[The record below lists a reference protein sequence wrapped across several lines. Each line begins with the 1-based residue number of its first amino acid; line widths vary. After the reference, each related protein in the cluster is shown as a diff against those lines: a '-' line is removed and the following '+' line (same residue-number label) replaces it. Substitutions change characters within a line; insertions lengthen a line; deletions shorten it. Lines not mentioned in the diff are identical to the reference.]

1 MKYRLLGGTGLRV
14 SEYTLGTL
22 SFGSDGNTDEAE
34 CIRIVHTALDR
45 GINFIDTADT
55 YSQGEAEQIVGRAIA
70 GRRDKIV
77 LATKFRLP
85 AGDGQNEQGG
95 SRYWIMTQVENS
107 LRRLGTDHIDLYQM
121 HRPDLQTDLDE
132 TLEALTNLVTQGKV
146 RYLGCSTF
154 PSWYLA
160 ETQAVSR
167 LRQLSRFVNES
178 SPYSMFVRVA
188 ERETLP
194 AVQYYRMGFTA
205 WSPLNG
211 GWLTGKYRTDAAP
224 PPGSRA
230 ERVKGQWGEHYPIL
244 QSRFDM
250 QRSGNRRK
258 LALLADLEALSQ
270 DASLRLMHLAQAF
283 PLSHPAVTSVIVGP
297 RKLSQY
303 EDMQTGFDTRLD
315 SATLDRIDAL
325 VAPGDLIEEAD
336 RGYVSPWM
344 TPEARREHGGR
355 VSVRRR
361 AASAGMDGV

>member
-1 MKYRLLGGTGLRV
+1 MRYRLLGGTGVRV
-14 SEYTLGTL
+14 SEYMLGTM
-22 SFGSDGNTDEAE
+22 SYGSDGNTDESE
-34 CIRIVHTALDR
+34 CISIVHAALDR

-55 YSQGEAEQIVGRAIA
+55 YSHGEAEQIVGKAIV

-85 AGDGQNEQGG
+85 AGEGLNEQGA

-132 TLEALTNLVTQGKV
+132 TLEALTNLVKQGKV
-146 RYLGCSTF
+146 RYLGCSMF

-178 SPYSMFVRVA
+178 SPYSLFQRTA

-194 AVQYYRMGFTA
+194 AAQYYRMGFTA

-211 GWLTGKYRTDAAP
+211 GWLTGKYRADAAP
-224 PPGSRA
+224 PPNSRA
-230 ERVKGQWGEHYPIL
+230 ERVKGQWGKHYPIL
-244 QSRFDM
+244 QARFDM
-250 QRSGNRRK
+250 QRPGNVRK
-258 LALLADLEALSQ
+258 FSLLAELNDLAQEAN
-270 DASLRLMHLAQAF
+270 LRLMHMALAF
-283 PLSHPAVTSVIVGP
+283 PLSHPGVTSVIVGP
-297 RKLSQY
+297 RTLSQY
-303 EDMQTGFDTRLD
+303 EDMQVGFETRLD
-315 SATLDRIDAL
+315 ATVLDRIDAL
-325 VAPGDLIEEAD
+325 VSPGNLVDEAD

-344 TPEARREHGGR
+344 TTQARRGEGDKDIVR
-355 VSVRRR
+355 VR
-361 AASAGMDGV
+361 

>member
-1 MKYRLLGGTGLRV
+1 MKYRVLGGTGLRV
-14 SEYTLGTL
+14 SEYTLGTM
-22 SFGSDGNTDEAE
+22 SYGSDGNTDESE
-34 CIRIVHTALDR
+34 CIRIVHSALDR

-55 YSQGEAEQIVGRAIA
+55 YSHGQAEQIVGKALA

-95 SRYWIMTQVENS
+95 SRYWIMTQIENS

-132 TLEALTNLVTQGKV
+132 TLDALSNLVTQGKV
-146 RYLGCSTF
+146 RYIGCSTF

-178 SPYSMFVRVA
+178 SPYSLFVRIV

-194 AVQYYRMGFTA
+194 AVQYYGMGFTA

-211 GWLTGKYRTDAAP
+211 GWLTGKYQANAV

-250 QRSGNRRK
+250 QRQGNRRK

-270 DASLRLMHLAQAF
+270 DAGLRLIHLAQAF
-283 PLSHPAVTSVIVGP
+283 PLSHPAVTSVITGP
-297 RKLSQY
+297 RTLSQY
-303 EDMQTGFDTRLD
+303 DDMQAGFDTRLD
-315 SATLDRIDAL
+315 SATLDRIDTL

-344 TPEARREHGGR
+344 TSEARREDGGKKTAYIR
-355 VSVRRR
+355 
-361 AASAGMDGV
+361 

>member
-1 MKYRLLGGTGLRV
+1 M
-14 SEYTLGTL
+14 LGTM
-22 SFGSDGNTDEAE
+22 SYGSDGNTDESE
-34 CIRIVHTALDR
+34 CISIVHAALDR

-55 YSQGEAEQIVGRAIA
+55 YSHGEAEQIVGKAIV

-85 AGDGQNEQGG
+85 AGEGLNEQGA

-132 TLEALTNLVTQGKV
+132 TLEALTNLVKQGKV
-146 RYLGCSTF
+146 RYLGCSMF

-178 SPYSMFVRVA
+178 SPYSLFQRTA

-194 AVQYYRMGFTA
+194 AAQYYRMGFTA

-211 GWLTGKYRTDAAP
+211 GWLTGKYRADAAP
-224 PPGSRA
+224 PPNSRA
-230 ERVKGQWGEHYPIL
+230 ERVKGQWGKHYPIL
-244 QSRFDM
+244 QARFDM
-250 QRSGNRRK
+250 QRPGNVRK
-258 LALLADLEALSQ
+258 FSLLAELNDLAQEAN
-270 DASLRLMHLAQAF
+270 LRLMHMALAF
-283 PLSHPAVTSVIVGP
+283 PLSHPGVTSVIVGP
-297 RKLSQY
+297 RTLSQY
-303 EDMQTGFDTRLD
+303 EDMQVGFETRLD
-315 SATLDRIDAL
+315 ATVLDRIDAL
-325 VAPGDLIEEAD
+325 VSPGNLVDEAD

-344 TPEARREHGGR
+344 TTQARRGEGDKDIVR
-355 VSVRRR
+355 VR
-361 AASAGMDGV
+361 

>member
-1 MKYRLLGGTGLRV
+1 MRYRLLGRTGVRV
-14 SEYTLGTL
+14 SEYMLGTM
-22 SFGSDGNTDEAE
+22 SYGSDGNTDEGE
-34 CIRIVHTALDR
+34 CIRIVHSALDR

-55 YSQGEAEQIVGRAIA
+55 YSHGQAEQIVGKAIA
-70 GRRDKIV
+70 GRRDKMV

-132 TLEALTNLVTQGKV
+132 TLDALSNLVTQGKV
-146 RYLGCSTF
+146 RYIGCSTF

-160 ETQAVSR
+160 ESQAVSR
-167 LRQLSRFVNES
+167 LRRWFRFVNES
-178 SPYSMFVRVA
+178 SPYSLFVRIA

-211 GWLTGKYRTDAAP
+211 GWLTGKYQANAV

-250 QRSGNRRK
+250 QRPGNRRK

-270 DASLRLMHLAQAF
+270 DAGLRLIHLAQAF

-297 RKLSQY
+297 RTLSQY
-303 EDMQTGFDTRLD
+303 DDMQAGFDTRLD
-315 SATLDRIDAL
+315 SATLDRIDTL
-325 VAPGDLIEEAD
+325 VAPGDLVEEAD

-344 TPEARREHGGR
+344 TSEARREDGGKKTAYIR
-355 VSVRRR
+355 
-361 AASAGMDGV
+361 

>member
-1 MKYRLLGGTGLRV
+1 MKYRFWGGTGVRV
-14 SEYTLGTL
+14 SEYMLGTM
-22 SFGSDGNTDEAE
+22 SFGSDGNSDEAE
-34 CIRIVHTALDR
+34 CIRVVHMALDR

-55 YSQGEAEQIVGRAIA
+55 YSHGESEQIVGKAIA

-85 AGDGQNEQGG
+85 AGEGQNEQGG
-95 SRYWIMTQVENS
+95 SRYWIMTQVDNS

-178 SPYSMFVRVA
+178 SPYSLFVRIA

-211 GWLTGKYRTDAAP
+211 GWLTGKYRTEALP
-224 PPGSRA
+224 LPGSRA
-230 ERVKGQWGEHYPIL
+230 ERVKGQ
-244 QSRFDM
+244 
-250 QRSGNRRK
+250 
-258 LALLADLEALSQ
+258 
-270 DASLRLMHLAQAF
+270 
-283 PLSHPAVTSVIVGP
+283 
-297 RKLSQY
+297 
-303 EDMQTGFDTRLD
+303 
-315 SATLDRIDAL
+315 
-325 VAPGDLIEEAD
+325 
-336 RGYVSPWM
+336 
-344 TPEARREHGGR
+344 
-355 VSVRRR
+355 
-361 AASAGMDGV
+361 

>member
-1 MKYRLLGGTGLRV
+1 MKYRLLGGTGVRV
-14 SEYTLGTL
+14 SEYTLGTM

-55 YSQGEAEQIVGRAIA
+55 YSHGEAEQVVGRAIV

-107 LRRLGTDHIDLYQM
+107 MRRLGTDHIDLYQM
-121 HRPDLQTDLDE
+121 HRANLQTDLDE

-178 SPYSMFVRVA
+178 SPYSMFVRIA

-205 WSPLNG
+205 SSLLNG
-211 GWLTGKYRTDAAP
+211 C
-224 PPGSRA
+224 
-230 ERVKGQWGEHYPIL
+230 
-244 QSRFDM
+244 
-250 QRSGNRRK
+250 
-258 LALLADLEALSQ
+258 
-270 DASLRLMHLAQAF
+270 
-283 PLSHPAVTSVIVGP
+283 
-297 RKLSQY
+297 
-303 EDMQTGFDTRLD
+303 
-315 SATLDRIDAL
+315 
-325 VAPGDLIEEAD
+325 LI
-336 RGYVSPWM
+336 
-344 TPEARREHGGR
+344 T
-355 VSVRRR
+355 
-361 AASAGMDGV
+361 